1 MSSSLTNRN
10 ENRLKP
16 SIGYFCVMSTLRQN
30 KVESLLKRDLSI
42 IFQQHSRDFG
52 VSEMI
57 TVTTIRISPDLSF
70 ARVYLSVFPGGKAV
84 EALEKIK
91 AHSSSIRGVLGKKIG
106 KQVRIVPN
114 LAFYIDDSL
123 DYADRIDDLLK
134 K

>member
-1 MSSSLTNRN
+1 
-10 ENRLKP
+10 
-16 SIGYFCVMSTLRQN
+16 MSTLRQN
-30 KVESLLKRDLSI
+30 RVESLLKRDLSVL
-42 IFQQHSRDFG
+42 FQQNSREFG

-70 ARVYLSVFPGGKAV
+70 AKVYLSIFPGDNAV
-84 EALEKIK
+84 EALEKVK
-91 AHSSSIRGVLGKKIG
+91 NNSSSIRGILGRKIG

-123 DYADRIDDLLK
+123 DYADRIDNLLK

>member
-1 MSSSLTNRN
+1 
-10 ENRLKP
+10 
-16 SIGYFCVMSTLRQN
+16 MSTLRQN